1 MSVIGIRYSFIHLIN
16 KGYFMPNFV
25 YTPPMQPYLDI
36 IYQDQDIVVLNKPSG
51 LLSVPGREAWH
62 KDSLAIR
69 ILRVWPEACVVHRLD
84 MATSGIIILALR
96 KSAQSHMGRQFQQ
109 KVIDKTYF
117 AEVEGIIEKD
127 QGLIDLPLRCDWE
140 NRPRQIVD
148 AEQGKPSQT
157 KWEVVQRKK
166 QTTLVKLTPLTGRT
180 HQLRVHMQQ
189 LGHPIIGDEFYATL
203 LGKQLSPTRLNLHA
217 SSITLTH
224 PSTEKRITFDCPAP
238 FLE

>member
-1 MSVIGIRYSFIHLIN
+1 
-16 KGYFMPNFV
+16 MPNFV
-25 YTPPMQPYLDI
+25 YNPPTKPYLDI

-51 LLSVPGREAWH
+51 LLSVPGRDAWH
-62 KDSLAIR
+62 KDSLTTR

-117 AEVEGIIEKD
+117 ARVEGVIQQES
-127 QGLIDLPLRCDWE
+127 GLIDLPLRCDWE

-148 AEQGKPSQT
+148 FEQGKSSQT
-157 KWEVVQRKK
+157 EWEVVKREKL
-166 QTTLVKLTPLTGRT
+166 TTLVKLTPLTGRT

-189 LGHPIIGDEFYATL
+189 IGHPIIGDEFYATEF
-203 LGKQLSPTRLNLHA
+203 GKKIYPHRLALHA
-217 SSITLTH
+217 ASITITH
-224 PSTEKRITFDCPAP
+224 PSNEQRINFTCTAP
-238 FLE
+238 FI

>member
-1 MSVIGIRYSFIHLIN
+1 
-16 KGYFMPNFV
+16 MPNFV
-25 YTPPMQPYLDI
+25 YNPPMTPYLDI
-36 IYQDQDIVVLNKPSG
+36 IYRDQDIVVLNKPSG
-51 LLSVPGREAWH
+51 LLSVPGRDAWH
-62 KDSLAIR
+62 KDSLTTR

-117 AEVEGIIEKD
+117 ARVEGVIKENE
-127 QGLIDLPLRCDWE
+127 GLIDLPLRCDWE

-148 AEQGKPSQT
+148 FEQGKSSQT
-157 KWEVVQRKK
+157 EWEVVKREK

-189 LGHPIIGDEFYATL
+189 IGHPIVGDEFYASEF
-203 LGKQLSPTRLNLHA
+203 GKKISPDRLDLHA
-217 SSITLTH
+217 ASITLTH
-224 PSTEKRITFDCPAP
+224 PSTEERITFECTAP
-238 FLE
+238 FI

>member
-1 MSVIGIRYSFIHLIN
+1 
-16 KGYFMPNFV
+16 MPNFV
-25 YTPPMQPYLDI
+25 YNPPYSPYLNV

-62 KDSLAIR
+62 KDSLALR
-69 ILRVWPEACVVHRLD
+69 VLRVWPTASVVHRLD
-84 MATSGIIILALR
+84 MATSGIMILTLR

-117 AEVEGIIEKD
+117 ARVEGIIENES
-127 QGLIDLPLRCDWE
+127 GLIDLPLRCDWE

-148 AEQGKPSQT
+148 FEQGKSSQT
-157 KWEVVQRKK
+157 EWQVVKREK

-189 LGHPIIGDEFYATL
+189 LGHPIVGDEFYATA
-203 LGKQLSPTRLNLHA
+203 LGIKLSPQRLALHA
-217 SSITLTH
+217 ASITLTH
-224 PSTEKRITFDCPAP
+224 PSSELRVTFDCPAP
-238 FLE
+238 FM